1 MRGSHFTQLVALLD
15 QLRSPGGCP
24 WDGEQTHQSLVEYLI
39 EEAYESVEAIDANDS
54 EAMCEELGDLLLQVV
69 FHARISQ
76 EQPGGWDID
85 AVIDGITKKLIRR
98 HPHVFEEDSGRPEN
112 QMNTSADV
120 EIGWH
125 ERKAKEKKRDSVT
138 EGIPDAL
145 PALMRAQKLISRSKS
160 VVLPDP
166 NYLTETNQV
175 VEGLST
181 EEKLGDYLFA
191 LVSSAS
197 SHGLDS
203 EAAVRKAVLRRMQEI
218 RSHE

>member
-54 EAMCEELGDLLLQVV
+54 QAMCEELGDLLLQVV

-85 AVIDGITKKLIRR
+85 AVIDGITQKLIRR
-98 HPHVFEEDSGRPEN
+98 HPHVFAEDSVQQGN
-112 QMNTSADV
+112 HVSTTADV

-138 EGIPDAL
+138 EGIPEAL
-145 PALMRAQKLISRSKS
+145 PALMRAQKLIARGKS
-160 VVLPDP
+160 VSLPDP
-166 NYLTETNQV
+166 AYMVETNQV
-175 VEGLST
+175 IEELGT
-181 EEKLGDYLFA
+181 EEQLGDYLFA
-191 LVSSAS
+191 LVSSATS
-197 SHGLDS
+197 LGLDS

-218 RSHE
+218 QSHE